1 MKFTTATAAITLGFL
16 ASNASA
22 VSVTQIMKS
31 GSTNDLNIQ
40 TDGTCIDLFQGT
52 YGARLNHPTAGT
64 NCLFW
69 VDSGCSGK
77 PIGTVTKDKPEA
89 DLPDG
94 ANGIECFIAGQ

>member
-1 MKFTTATAAITLGFL
+1 MKFTATAIALGLF
-16 ASNASA
+16 ASNTYA

-31 GSTNDLNIQ
+31 GSTNDLEIQ

-52 YGARLNHPTAGT
+52 YGARLNSAAAGT

-77 PIGTVTKDKPEA
+77 PIGTVTSDKPEA
-89 DLPDG
+89 DLQDG
-94 ANGIECFIAGQ
+94 ANGIECFVAGQ